1 MDCDIHEI
9 AEKYIE
15 EKPQIGEIPVAP
27 DERQSAPV
35 IQGTGVEDTTITE
48 GTVTFDIRFT
58 AAVPSDYKSAGS
70 PDREKN
76 RPDSQ
81 CGSPEPVLS
90 RISFGKKRNLLLL
103 SDDFQPVWD
112 GFYGQSL

>member
-1 MDCDIHEI
+1 MKSCLWEYMDCEINEI

-58 AAVPSDYKSAGS
+58 AAVPSDYESSGS
-70 PDREKN
+70 PDREKIGLILN
-76 RPDSQ
+76 VEAQ
-81 CGSPEPVLS
+81 
-90 RISFGKKRNLLLL
+90 N
-103 SDDFQPVWD
+103 Q
-112 GFYGQSL
+112 FYPGYPLEKEESTIAAG